1 MEQHL
6 KIAGFLAKLSDSQ
19 FKIGKFKFG
28 IDPIIGAIPV
38 VGDAIGLFLALYIYG
53 IAHKM
58 KVSRWHKFQMLGNIV
73 LDLVIG
79 AIPVVGDLFDFGFK
93 ANLRNYKILI
103 LYRKGKFIEGEI
115 VE

>member
-1 MEQHL
+1 MEKHL

-38 VGDAIGLFLALYIYG
+38 VGDVVGLFLALYIFG
-53 IAHKM
+53 IAHKLN
-58 KVSRWHKFQMLGNIV
+58 VSRWHKFQMIINIV

-79 AIPVVGDLFDFGFK
+79 AIPVIGDLFDFGFK
-93 ANLRNYKILI
+93 ANLRNYKILS
-103 LYRKGKFIEGEI
+103 LYSKGKFIEGEI
-115 VE
+115 VD